1 MHLDQ
6 EEEDK
11 VMNLIKLQDEI
22 SKDEGVKYETYRCSL
37 GHLTGGI
44 GHLITEWDED
54 IYSGP
59 IGTAIPTEQVND
71 WFAKD
76 IETTIK
82 DCNLL
87 FAQFN
92 NLPHDIQHVLA
103 NMCFQLG
110 RPRLSKFKNMIA
122 AVEDLDWERMTDEME
137 NSRWFKQTPNRAK
150 RLIAIV
156 DRQFVRESIPI

>member
-1 MHLDQ
+1 
-6 EEEDK
+6 
-11 VMNLIKLQDEI
+11 MNLIKLQNEI
-22 SKDEGVKYETYRCSL
+22 ADDEGVKYETYRCSE
-37 GHLTGGI
+37 GYPTGGI
-44 GHLITEWDED
+44 GHLITEWDEE
-54 IYSGP
+54 YYEQP
-59 IGTAIPTEQVND
+59 MGTKIPHEQVDD

-87 FAQFN
+87 FSQFN
-92 NLPHDIQHVLA
+92 NLPEDIQHVLA

-122 AVEDLDWERMTDEME
+122 AVEDLDWRKMADEME
-137 NSRWFKQTPNRAK
+137 DSRWFKQTPNRAK

-156 DRQFVRESIPI
+156 DRQYHRENIPV

>member
-1 MHLDQ
+1 
-6 EEEDK
+6 
-11 VMNLIKLQDEI
+11 MNLIKLQEEI
-22 SKDEGVKYETYRCSL
+22 SKDEGIKFETYRCSL

-44 GHLITEWDED
+44 GHLITEWDEE

-59 IGTAIPTEQVND
+59 VGTAIPTEQVND

-87 FAQFN
+87 FSQFD
-92 NLPHDIQHVLA
+92 NLPEDIQRVLA

-122 AVEDLDWERMTDEME
+122 AVNDLDWAKMADEME
-137 NSRWFKQTPNRAK
+137 DSNWYRQTPNRAD
-150 RLIAIV
+150 RLITKV
-156 DRQFVRESIPI
+156 DRQIAREVAV

>member
-1 MHLDQ
+1 
-6 EEEDK
+6 
-11 VMNLIKLQDEI
+11 MNLIKLQDEI

-44 GHLITEWDED
+44 GHLITEWDEE

-59 IGTAIPTEQVND
+59 VGTAIPTEQVDD

-87 FAQFN
+87 FSQFN
-92 NLPHDIQHVLA
+92 NLPDDIQHVLA

-122 AVEDLDWERMTDEME
+122 AVDDLDWERMADEME

-156 DRQFVRESIPI
+156 DRQYHRENTPV